1 MTDFNIDDFLPY
13 KLSLVTNT
21 ISQSLARE
29 YEAFNITRTQW
40 RILAVL
46 GGAGDMTAQGIANKT
61 MMDKTTLSR
70 AIKNLV
76 ERKLVKRQAQQND
89 GRVSSLCLTSSGRQL
104 FKKIVPIANQAD
116 TNLRAKL
123 SQNELA
129 MLEKILHRLTVAK

>member
-1 MTDFNIDDFLPY
+1 MSFNLDTFLPY
-13 KLSLVTNT
+13 QFSLVTNT

-29 YEAFNITRTQW
+29 YAPFNITRTQW

-46 GGAGDMTAQGIANKT
+46 GSVGDMTAQEISNKT

-70 AIKNLV
+70 AIKNMV

-89 GRVSSLCLTSSGRQL
+89 GRVSSLCLTSAGRKL

-129 MLEKILHRLTVAK
+129 MLEKILRRLTSAK